1 MGASVFIPNR
11 TINNVIN
18 YPRGSVRCI
27 VDITLRGDETQR
39 GATEAVALRLM
50 GLVQQHFRGIFM
62 TAPSSEG
69 RIKFDAEKETLRIKF
84 RIWPNREKPIETA
97 FYLELIAEIR
107 KIDPDYKP
115 WMIVIS
121 YEVEE
126 RLVRETQTWLW
137 RSRKKQ

>member
-1 MGASVFIPNR
+1 
-11 TINNVIN
+11 
-18 YPRGSVRCI
+18 
-27 VDITLRGDETQR
+27 
-39 GATEAVALRLM
+39 
-50 GLVQQHFRGIFM
+50 M